1 MNDSILLLMA
11 IAVVV
16 WLFIRRGRIA
26 RQRQLMHARETQG
39 LQPDEAR
46 SMPRLGQPGT
56 ITRAQMRSLAAN
68 DFHPSR
74 QWSREE
80 AQLILD
86 ALAYLRAAI
95 KTVTGEANA
104 PVEVQNKILGL
115 ILSDDDLRDYVLDWS
130 RNLTREEEDETEI
143 ELPADDRFERV
154 AGAIRELWE
163 E

>member
-1 MNDSILLLMA
+1 MNDSVLLFVA

-26 RQRQLMHARETQG
+26 RQRQLMHAREMQES
-39 LQPDEAR
+39 QPDEAK

-68 DFHPSR
+68 DFQPSR
-74 QWSREE
+74 QWSKDE

-86 ALAYLRAAI
+86 ALAYLRTAI
-95 KTVTGEANA
+95 RTVTGETRA

-115 ILSDDDLRDYVLDWS
+115 ILGDDDLRDYVLDWS
-130 RNLTREEEDETEI
+130 RNLTREEEDETGI

-154 AGAIRELWE
+154 ADAIRELWE

>member
-1 MNDSILLLMA
+1 
-11 IAVVV
+11 
-16 WLFIRRGRIA
+16 
-26 RQRQLMHARETQG
+26 
-39 LQPDEAR
+39 
-46 SMPRLGQPGT
+46 MPRLGQPGT

-68 DFHPSR
+68 DFQPSR

-95 KTVTGEANA
+95 KTVTGETRA
-104 PVEVQNKILGL
+104 PVEVQSKILGL

-130 RNLTREEEDETEI
+130 RNLTREEEDEAEI

-154 AGAIRELWE
+154 ADAIRDLWE